1 MKRNNFLALLL
12 VCLIAIVSF
21 GCDKGEK
28 SVRTLRVYNWQ
39 DYIDEGL
46 DDNGEKV
53 TTSVLEDWAEDYKKR
68 TGEEVEFVYNTFETN
83 EYMLNVLKTGSEHY
97 DLVCPSDYYIQK
109 MISEDMLE
117 KYNYNEETGYLNV
130 SNYNDYGSPFVK
142 GIFESYQTL
151 NKKTN
156 ENLTWANYAIPYMW
170 GTMGFVYD
178 MDKVKIEDV
187 STWDILW
194 NQNYAKKSTAKN
206 SVHDTYVAGAMHVYK
221 DELLALKNQYESS
234 SKTQEDKDYY
244 NEKITE
250 IMNRFDDKT
259 LELVEDALIEMK
271 NNFYGF
277 EVDNGKTDILGG
289 TITIN
294 FAWGGDAVYSMD
306 TADEDGNVTL
316 GYAVPEEGSNV
327 FFDGWVMPKG
337 ADVEL
342 AEDFINFMCRPD
354 IAARNMGF
362 IGYTSCIAG
371 DEIWELINEWYAVED
386 GDEGYTVDL
395 SYFFKGTIDEE
406 YLTDGKALITVYER
420 GRQFDAQ
427 YPTEEVLLRCGVMKD
442 FGEQNDAVLLMWENV
457 KCGEIG
463 GWLWVGFVM
472 VLVVAAVFIVY
483 QIKLN
488 NKKKRRRRFS
498 K

>member
-1 MKRNNFLALLL
+1 MKKNYLIGILLFVICFAL
-12 VCLIAIVSF
+12 F
-21 GCDKGEK
+21 GCKEK
-28 SVRTLRVYNWQ
+28 EVKERTLRIYNWQ

-46 DDNGEKV
+46 DDDGEKITTSVMEDWANDYQERTGEKV
-53 TTSVLEDWAEDYKKR
+53 N
-68 TGEEVEFVYNTFETN
+68 FVYNTFETN

-117 KYNYNEETGYLNV
+117 KLDFSLGEGYKYITNF
-130 SNYNDYGSPFVK
+130 NDYASPYVK
-142 GIFESYQTL
+142 DIFESYTTV
-151 NKKTN
+151 NKKDGQTYA
-156 ENLTWANYAIPYMW
+156 WANYAIPYMW

-178 MDKVKIEDV
+178 MDKVDYEDV

-194 NQNYAKKSTAKN
+194 NKEYAKMSTAKN
-206 SVHDTYVAGAMHVYK
+206 SVHDTYVAGVMHVFK
-221 DELLALKNQYESS
+221 DELLQLKEEYEKSG
-234 SKTQEDKDYY
+234 KTQSDKDRY
-244 NEKITE
+244 NDKITE
-250 IMNRFDDKT
+250 IMNRYDDES
-259 LELVEDALIEMK
+259 LELVEKALIEMK

-289 TITIN
+289 TIKIN

-316 GYAVPEEGSNV
+316 GYAIPLEGSNV

-337 ADVEL
+337 ADTEL
-342 AEDFINFMCRPD
+342 AQDFLNFLCKPE
-354 IAARNMGF
+354 IAARNMDY

-371 DEIWELINEWYAVED
+371 NEIWELVNDWYAVED
-386 GDEGYTVDL
+386 DEEGEDVNL

-406 YLTDGKALITVYER
+406 YLDENGEVVIRVSER

-427 YPTEEVLLRCGVMKD
+427 YPTADVLLRCGVMKD
-442 FGEQNDAVLLMWENV
+442 FGEQNDSVLLMWENV

-463 GWLWVGFVM
+463 SWLWIGFAM
-472 VLVVAAVFIVY
+472 VVIVIGVFVAY
-483 QIKLN
+483 QIKIN
-488 NKKKRRRRFS
+488 NKKKRRRRLV

>member
-1 MKRNNFLALLL
+1 MMKKNFLALILI
-12 VCLIAIVSF
+12 CLISFVCF
-21 GCDKGEK
+21 GCDNTETG
-28 SVRTLRVYNWQ
+28 VRTLRVYNWQ

-53 TTSVLEDWAEDYKKR
+53 SSSVLEDWAKDYEIR
-68 TGEEVEFVYNTFETN
+68 TGEKVEFVYNTFETN

-117 KYNYNEETGYLNV
+117 KLEYNSESGYKKVPNFNEF
-130 SNYNDYGSPFVK
+130 GSPFVK
-142 GIFESYQTL
+142 DIFESYQTT
-151 NKKTN
+151 NKKTG
-156 ENLTWANYAIPYMW
+156 ETLSWANYAIPYMW

-178 MDKVKIEDV
+178 MDKVAYEDV

-194 NQNYAKKSTAKN
+194 NPLYAKQSTAKN

-221 DELLALKNQYESS
+221 DELLELKNQYELSN
-234 SKTQEDKDYY
+234 KTLEDKDYY

-250 IMNRFDDKT
+250 IMNRFDDET
-259 LELVEDALIEMK
+259 LEKVESALIEMK

-289 TITIN
+289 TIKIN

-306 TADEDGNVTL
+306 TADEDGKVRL
-316 GYAVPEEGSNV
+316 GYAVPTEGSNV

-337 ADVEL
+337 ADIEL
-342 AEDFINFMCRPD
+342 AQDFLNYMCKP
-354 IAARNMGF
+354 IVAARNMGF

-371 DEIWELINEWYAVED
+371 NEIWELINEWYSVEE

-427 YPTEEVLLRCGVMKD
+427 YPEEEVLLRCGVMKD
-442 FGEQNDAVLLMWENV
+442 FGEQNDQVLLMWENV

-463 GWLWVGFVM
+463 AWLWVGFVM
-472 VLVVAAVFIVY
+472 VVVVALAFIVY
-483 QIKLN
+483 QVKLN
-488 NKKKRRRRFS
+488 NKKNRRRRFL

>member
-1 MKRNNFLALLL
+1 MKRNFLTFILLML
-12 VCLIAIVSF
+12 ICLTSV
-21 GCDKGEK
+21 GCNKDNDA
-28 SVRTLRVYNWQ
+28 VRTLRVYNWQ

-53 TTSVLEDWAEDYKKR
+53 SSSVLEDWAEDYKER
-68 TGEEVEFVYNTFETN
+68 TGETVKFVYNTFETN

-109 MISEDMLE
+109 MIAEDMLE
-117 KYNYNEETGYLNV
+117 KLNYSEENGYANITNFNE
-130 SNYNDYGSPFVK
+130 YGSPFVK
-142 GIFESYQTL
+142 NIFQNYTTK
-151 NKKTN
+151 NKKTG
-156 ENLTWANYAIPYMW
+156 EELSWANYAIPYMW

-178 MDKVKIEDV
+178 MEKVDLEDV

-194 NQNYAKKSTAKN
+194 NEEYAKKSTAKN
-206 SVHDTYVAGAMHVYK
+206 SVHDTYVAGVMHVYK
-221 DELLALKNQYESS
+221 DELLSLKEQYEKSN
-234 SKTQEDKDYY
+234 KTEADKDYY
-244 NEKITE
+244 NSQITE
-250 IMNRFDDKT
+250 LMNRFDDET
-259 LELVEDALIEMK
+259 LEKVEKALIEMK

-316 GYAVPEEGSNV
+316 GYAIPEEGSNV

-337 ADVEL
+337 ADVAL
-342 AEDFINFMCRPD
+342 AEDFLNFMCKPE
-354 IAARNMGF
+354 IAARNMDY

-371 DEIWELINEWYAVED
+371 DEIWDLVNEWYAAPDEE
-386 GDEGYTVDL
+386 EGYDVDL
-395 SYFFKGTIDEE
+395 SYFFKGTIAEE
-406 YLTDGKALITVYER
+406 RLTDGKAIIRVSER

-442 FGEQNDAVLLMWENV
+442 FGDQNNKVLLMWENV

-463 GWLWVGFVM
+463 AWMWVGLAM
-472 VLVVAAVFIVY
+472 VLVVIAVFVLY
-483 QIKLN
+483 QIKLS
-488 NKKKRRRRFS
+488 NKRNRKRRFKR
-498 K
+498 

>member
-1 MKRNNFLALLL
+1 MKKNFLTFILLF
-12 VCLIAIVSF
+12 LIAFVSV
-21 GCDKGEK
+21 GCGESESK
-28 SVRTLRVYNWQ
+28 VRTLRIYNWQ

-46 DDNGEKV
+46 DENGEKV
-53 TTSVLEDWAEDYKKR
+53 STSVMEEWALDYQSR
-68 TGEEVEFVYNTFETN
+68 TGEKVEFVYNTFETN

-117 KYNYNEETGYLNV
+117 KLNYTDEEGYKNV
-130 SNYNDYGSPFVK
+130 TNFNDYGSPYVK
-142 GIFESYQTL
+142 EIFESYQTT

-156 ENLTWANYAIPYMW
+156 ETLSWANYAIPYMW

-178 MDKVKIEDV
+178 MDEVKYEDV

-194 NQNYAKKSTAKN
+194 NQEYAKMSTAKN

-221 DELLALKNQYESS
+221 DELLALKEQYEASA
-234 SKTQEDKDYY
+234 KTQADKDEY
-244 NEKITE
+244 NGKITE
-250 IMNRFDDKT
+250 IMNRFDDETIDK
-259 LELVEDALIEMK
+259 VETALIEMK

-289 TITIN
+289 TIKIN

-306 TADEDGNVTL
+306 TADEDGKKTL
-316 GYAVPEEGSNV
+316 GYAIPQEGSNV

-342 AEDFINFMCRPD
+342 AEDFLNFLCRPD

-371 DEIWELINEWYAVED
+371 DEVWSLVNEWYAVED
-386 GDEGYTVDL
+386 GEEGYIRDL
-395 SYFFKGTIDEE
+395 SYFFGGTIDEE
-406 YLTDGKALITVYER
+406 FLTDGKALITVYEE

-427 YPTEEVLLRCGVMKD
+427 YPTIDVLLRCGVMKD
-442 FGEQNDAVLLMWENV
+442 FGAQNDQVLLMWENV

-463 GWLWVGFVM
+463 GWLWVGFAM
-472 VLVVAAVFIVY
+472 LLAVVGVFVAY

>member
-1 MKRNNFLALLL
+1 MMKKNFLTFILLL
-12 VCLIAIVSF
+12 LISCVCF
-21 GCDKGEK
+21 GCSEK
-28 SVRTLRVYNWQ
+28 EDSIRVLRIYNWQ

-46 DDNGEKV
+46 DESGEKISTSVMEEWASDYEERTGEKV
-53 TTSVLEDWAEDYKKR
+53 A
-68 TGEEVEFVYNTFETN
+68 FVYNTFETN

-97 DLVCPSDYYIQK
+97 DLVCPSDYFIQK
-109 MISEDMLE
+109 MIAEDMLE
-117 KYNYNEETGYLNV
+117 KLTYTKEDGYKYITNF
-130 SNYNDYGSPFVK
+130 NDYGSPYVK
-142 GIFESYQTL
+142 EIFESYTTV

-156 ENLTWANYAIPYMW
+156 EESSWANYAIPYMW
-170 GTMGFVYD
+170 GTMGFLYD
-178 MDKVKIEDV
+178 MDAVEYEDV

-194 NQNYAKKSTAKN
+194 NKDYAKMSTAKN
-206 SVHDTYVAGAMHVYK
+206 SVHDTYVAGAMYVYK
-221 DELLALKNQYESS
+221 EELLQIKAEYEASAQ
-234 SKTQEDKDYY
+234 TEEDKDIY
-244 NEKITE
+244 NGKITE
-250 IMNRFDDKT
+250 IMNRYDDESIDKI
-259 LELVEDALIEMK
+259 EKALIEMK
-271 NNFYGF
+271 KNFYGF

-289 TITIN
+289 TIKIN

-342 AEDFINFMCRPD
+342 AEDFLNFLCRPD
-354 IAARNMGF
+354 IAARNMEF

-371 DEIWELINEWYAVED
+371 NEIWELINDWYSVED
-386 GDEGYTVDL
+386 GEEGYDVDL

-406 YLTDGKALITVYER
+406 YLTDGEAIITVSER

-427 YPTEEVLLRCGVMKD
+427 YPTADVLLRCGVMRD
-442 FGEQNDAVLLMWENV
+442 FGEQNDQVLLMWENV

-463 GWLWVGFVM
+463 AWLWVGFAM
-472 VLVVAAVFIVY
+472 LVALIGVFIVY

-488 NKKKRRRRFS
+488 NKRNRRRRFL